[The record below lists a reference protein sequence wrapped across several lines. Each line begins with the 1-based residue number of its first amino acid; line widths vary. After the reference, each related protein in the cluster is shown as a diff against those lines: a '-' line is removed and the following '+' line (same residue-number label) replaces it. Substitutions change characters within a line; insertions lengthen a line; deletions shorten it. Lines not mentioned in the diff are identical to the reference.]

1 MLRKLQIQNYALI
14 DHLEIDFHDGLNI
27 ITGETG
33 AGKSILLGAIA
44 LILGQRA
51 DSAVLKDKSKSCV
64 IEGEFDV
71 SKYDIADFFSSN
83 DLDYDKVT
91 VIRRQISDSGKSRA
105 FINEVP
111 VNLNLLKD
119 FGDLLIDIHSQHEN
133 LLLGNSQFQLKVIDS
148 FASLKTEVLDYKTC
162 FNDYKGLRQR
172 LAHLEAEAATAGR
185 DFEYLQHLLVEL
197 NGASLKVDE
206 LEELEKLQKQLT
218 HASEIKESLQFSYE
232 SFNSDTGSVLSIL
245 KDTIQSLKK
254 ISSVYLPAVDLD
266 RRIESCRIEL
276 KDIVSEIDALN
287 SKIDVDDELLDKVS
301 KRIDLI
307 YNLFQKHKV
316 SRVEELI
323 ALRNSIEDKVNHI
336 SGLDFNLESLRKE
349 LKAKEDILQAKA
361 ISISHKR
368 KCAAPDIEKN
378 VTDLLIQLGIQH
390 AVFKV
395 EIQQLQDFQ
404 AWGVDKIVFYFSAN
418 KQIAPMELSRVASGG
433 ELSRLMLSLKSLLVR
448 SSDLPTIIFDEIDTG
463 VSGEIADKMGSIIQ
477 SMAVGM
483 QVINITHLPQ
493 IAAKGSTHFL
503 VYKDNQATQ
512 SKTCI
517 KLLTSEERVVEI
529 AKMLSGEKLTDAAL
543 SNAKELLSSNNCL
556 N

>member
-64 IEGEFDV
+64 IEGEFDI
-71 SKYDIADFFSSN
+71 SKYDIADFFTSN

-111 VNLNLLKD
+111 VNLNLLKE

-148 FASLKTEVLDYKTC
+148 FASLKTEVLDYKIC
-162 FNDYKGLRQR
+162 FNDYKGLKQR
-172 LAHLEAEAATAGR
+172 LAHLEAEAITAGR

-197 NGASLKVDE
+197 NGANLKVDE

-254 ISSVYLPAVDLD
+254 ISSVYQPAVDLD
-266 RRIESCRIEL
+266 QRIESCRIEL

-307 YNLFQKHKV
+307 YNLFQKHRV

-349 LKAKEDILQAKA
+349 LKTKEEILQAKA
-361 ISISHKR
+361 ISISNKR
-368 KCAAPDIEKN
+368 KRTVPDIEKN
-378 VTDLLIQLGIQH
+378 VTDLLVQLGILH

-404 AWGVDKIVFYFSAN
+404 MWGIDKIVFYFSAN

-433 ELSRLMLSLKSLLVR
+433 ELSRLMLSLKSLLVK

-493 IAAKGSTHFL
+493 IAAKGNTHFL
-503 VYKDNQATQ
+503 VYKDNQTSQ

-517 KLLTSEERVVEI
+517 KLLNPDERVVEI
-529 AKMLSGEKLTDAAL
+529 AKMLSGEKLTDAAI

>member
-14 DHLEIDFHDGLNI
+14 DHLEIDFHNGLNI

-64 IEGEFDV
+64 IEGEFDI
-71 SKYDIADFFSSN
+71 SKYDIADFFTSN

-111 VNLNLLKD
+111 VNLNLLKE

-148 FASLKTEVLDYKTC
+148 FASLKTEVLDYKIC
-162 FNDYKGLRQR
+162 FNDYKGLKQR
-172 LAHLEAEAATAGR
+172 LAHLEAEATTAGR

-197 NGASLKVDE
+197 NGANLKVDE

-254 ISSVYLPAVDLD
+254 ISSVYQPAIDLD
-266 RRIESCRIEL
+266 QRIESCRIEL

-307 YNLFQKHKV
+307 YNLFQKHRV

-349 LKAKEDILQAKA
+349 LKTKEEILQAKA
-361 ISISHKR
+361 ISISNKR
-368 KCAAPDIEKN
+368 KRTVPDIEKN
-378 VTDLLIQLGIQH
+378 VTDLLVQLGILH

-404 AWGVDKIVFYFSAN
+404 MWGIDKIVFYFSAN
-418 KQIAPMELSRVASGG
+418 KQITPMELSRVASGG
-433 ELSRLMLSLKSLLVR
+433 ELSRLMLSLKSLLVK

-493 IAAKGSTHFL
+493 IAAKGNTHFL
-503 VYKDNQATQ
+503 VYKDNQTTQ

-517 KLLTSEERVVEI
+517 KLLNPDERVVEI